1 MSQDPMRPWHFG
13 FRAIPRLVSFLI
25 LAGCPGVRSEGSEA
39 SLPERLK
46 DDDRPAVAA
55 KRAQDAVGGK
65 VDRDGADDPSELA
78 GKAGSR
84 PPTASAQ
91 TITSKTGSSKTG
103 SSRTGS
109 SDAGS
114 SPSDAKDPKSGS
126 SVKKVAREPAGTAR
140 EVTPP
145 RWLHFAAE
153 HDIVRLRSKRV
164 TKAEVIAIRARLGR
178 RIRLRK
184 VTFYEA
190 VKDEVIVAVAYT
202 SAEVGRH
209 GVIRY
214 VAYLGPEGSVTRV
227 QVTEQHEVRGAS
239 VSGDRFLSQFVG
251 KSADDKISVGVDV
264 DAISGATISSKALT
278 RGVRKAIVLW
288 ESIYK

>member
-1 MSQDPMRPWHFG
+1 MPPDPMRTWYFG

-25 LAGCPGVRSEGSEA
+25 LAGCPGVRSEGAEV
-39 SLPERLK
+39 SLPKRLK
-46 DDDRPAVAA
+46 DDDRSAVAA
-55 KRAQDAVGGK
+55 KRVQDAVGGK
-65 VDRDGADDPSELA
+65 VDRDGAGDPSELA

-84 PPTASAQ
+84 PSTASAQ
-91 TITSKTGSSKTG
+91 TISSKTG
-103 SSRTGS
+103 SSE
-109 SDAGS
+109 AGS

-288 ESIYK
+288 ESCYK